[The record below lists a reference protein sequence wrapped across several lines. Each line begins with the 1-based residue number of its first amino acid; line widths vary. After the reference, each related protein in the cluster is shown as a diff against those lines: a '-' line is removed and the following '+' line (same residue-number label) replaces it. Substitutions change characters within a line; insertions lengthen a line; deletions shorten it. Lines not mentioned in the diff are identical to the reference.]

1 MEKTQGH
8 SFRSLILPF
17 YLPAAF
23 VFTGLGMLI
32 PILPL
37 YAKDLGASVATA
49 SIIVGLYGFG
59 NLLFNIPAGLIDSKF
74 NKRRVSLIAIFLAGL
89 FVFLPTTAS
98 SVWFLGLCMLVFG
111 AARTTFFLI
120 RLSYLRHIVPAPFRA
135 RRLAIIAGEY
145 RLGNFIGPI
154 VGGYTAERF
163 GFEHTLILAAILFF
177 LGFLAMYLWLPSM
190 KSQAGASDTS
200 GNSEDGAS
208 VQSGTSSMGR
218 IAGVIREN
226 KRVFASAGTAII
238 VLQLMRT
245 ARQVVVPLLG
255 DAKGLDASQIGWIV
269 GLTFL
274 FELLIFYPAAMV
286 LDKWGRKVVSVPCML
301 FFSLGLGLFPL
312 AGGFA
317 GITLASMV
325 TGLGNGIGSGLNMT
339 LSTDF
344 APQEQP
350 GEFIGVWRFFVD
362 FGTSGGPFVVG
373 AVAGVLSLGAA
384 STVVA
389 VLGLL
394 GAGIMYFFV
403 PESLHRE

>member
-1 MEKTQGH
+1 VENAQNH

-37 YAKDLGASVATA
+37 YAKDLGASVAAA
-49 SIIVGLYGFG
+49 SFIVGLYGFG
-59 NLLFNIPAGLIDSKF
+59 NLLFNIPAGLIDSRF
-74 NKRRVSLIAIFLAGL
+74 NKRKVSLIAISLAVL
-89 FVFLPTTAS
+89 FVVLPAMVS
-98 SVWFLGLCMLVFG
+98 SVGFLGLCMLLFG

-120 RLSYLRHIVPAPFRA
+120 RLSYFRHIIPARFRA

-154 VGGYTAERF
+154 VGGYTAAHF
-163 GFEHTLILAAILFF
+163 GFERTLFLAALFFF
-177 LGFLAMYLWLPSM
+177 LGFVVMYLWLPSM
-190 KSQAGASDTS
+190 QSRTECPESSD
-200 GNSEDGAS
+200 AS
-208 VQSGTSSMGR
+208 VTGLPSMGR
-218 IAGVIREN
+218 IGEVIKEN
-226 KRVFASAGTAII
+226 GRVFASAGTAII

-245 ARQVVVPLLG
+245 GRQVLVPLLG
-255 DAKGLDASQIGWIV
+255 DAKGLDASQIGLIV

-286 LDKWGRKVVSVPCML
+286 LDRWGRKVVSVPCMI

-312 AGGFA
+312 AGGFV

-344 APQEQP
+344 APRSRP
-350 GEFIGVWRFFVD
+350 GEFLGVWRFIVD

-384 STVVA
+384 SLAVA
-389 VLGLL
+389 ALGFA

-403 PESLHRE
+403 PESLKKE